1 MNPEFSQIIQHN
13 ALQAWLFI
21 PGAVLL
27 GALHGLE
34 PGHSKSVMAAF
45 IVAIRGTPRQALLLG
60 VAAAISHTAIVWL
73 IVIVGLIFGRRWIAG
88 SEPYL
93 HLLAALLMI
102 GLALSLIL
110 RRGRQQAYQ
119 TNHNHHDHGAHADDH
134 NHHHHPHSLD
144 EKNEPQLTH
153 EQHGDEDAHAQ
164 SHAKQMQSLL
174 AHNDGQ
180 VTTWQI
186 ITFGLTGGLLP
197 CPAAITVL
205 LLCLQFEQ
213 ISLGIALVLAF
224 SVGLAITLVGVGVVA
239 ALGTRHVG
247 RRWPGFTS
255 LTAKAPYFSGILIL
269 AIGLYSA
276 WRSLEQI
283 ATL

>member
-60 VAAAISHTAIVWL
+60 VAAAISHTAIVWF

-110 RRGRQQAYQ
+110 RRGRRQGDHQ
-119 TNHNHHDHGAHADDH
+119 NHNHHDHGAHSDDH

-144 EKNEPQLTH
+144 ENNEHYPTD
-153 EQHGDEDAHAQ
+153 EQQNIADAHTQ
-164 SHAKQMQSLL
+164 SHVKQMQTLL
-174 AHNDGQ
+174 AHNDGH

-255 LTAKAPYFSGILIL
+255 LTAKAPYFTGILIL
-269 AIGLYSA
+269 VIGLYSA

>member
-60 VAAAISHTAIVWL
+60 VAAAISHTAIVWF

-110 RRGRQQAYQ
+110 RRGRQQGDQ
-119 TNHNHHDHGAHADDH
+119 QNHNHHDHGAHAHDH
-134 NHHHHPHSLD
+134 SHHHHPQSSD
-144 EKNEPQLTH
+144 ENNETRPTH
-153 EQHGDEDAHAQ
+153 EQHSDEDAHAQ

-224 SVGLAITLVGVGVVA
+224 SVGLAITLVGVGVMA

-255 LTAKAPYFSGILIL
+255 LTAKAPYFTGILIL
-269 AIGLYSA
+269 VIGLYSV

-283 ATL
+283 ARL

>member
-60 VAAAISHTAIVWL
+60 VAAAISHTAIVWF

-110 RRGRQQAYQ
+110 RRGRQQSDQ
-119 TNHNHHDHGAHADDH
+119 KNHNHHDHCAHGHDH
-134 NHHHHPHSLD
+134 SHHHHHHPHSPN
-144 EKNEPQLTH
+144 ETNEPNPTH
-153 EQHGDEDAHAQ
+153 EQHSDEDAHAQ
-164 SHAKQMQSLL
+164 SHAKQMRSLL
-174 AHNDGQ
+174 SRR
-180 VTTWQI
+180 VR
-186 ITFGLTGGLLP
+186 
-197 CPAAITVL
+197 
-205 LLCLQFEQ
+205 
-213 ISLGIALVLAF
+213 SAL
-224 SVGLAITLVGVGVVA
+224 SSC
-239 ALGTRHVG
+239 G
-247 RRWPGFTS
+247 RP
-255 LTAKAPYFSGILIL
+255 
-269 AIGLYSA
+269 
-276 WRSLEQI
+276 
-283 ATL
+283 